1 MTFSPKYEKSSPAIA
16 GLSSVTTSFMQVSF
30 FALFLITSFISLLL
44 TTGGKSL
51 LNVKS
56 IVVYPIHSPKFIA
69 DEDALPIGS
78 AILSQTAVDYLDTYN
93 N

>member
-1 MTFSPKYEKSSPAIA
+1 MTLDKPAMAGDDFSYFGETVPSAYFKLGVGNVEKGA
-16 GLSSVTTSFMQVSF
+16 
-30 FALFLITSFISLLL
+30 
-44 TTGGKSL
+44 
-51 LNVKS
+51 
-56 IVVYPIHSPKFIA
+56 VYPIHSPKFIA

>member
-1 MTFSPKYEKSSPAIA
+1 MIFHILEKSVPSAYFKL
-16 GLSSVTTSFMQVSF
+16 GV
-30 FALFLITSFISLLL
+30 
-44 TTGGKSL
+44 G
-51 LNVKS
+51 NVEKGA
-56 IVVYPIHSPKFIA
+56 VYPIHSPKFIA